1 MHVDLKHLPR
11 LHGQPAY
18 VFVAIERVTRF
29 VQVEIIEKRD
39 AVTVA
44 ACLERFLKAFAHPV
58 HTLLTDNGS
67 EFTDRFAV
75 YKKGKPPDRPSGAHP
90 FDRVC
95 AKHGINIS

>member
-1 MHVDLKHLPR
+1 MLRRQRPTGL
-11 LHGQPAY
+11 
-18 VFVAIERVTRF
+18 RVCGDRARHALRA
-29 VQVEIIEKRD
+29 VEIIEKRD